1 MSGECYSRVRAL
13 IGFGTAKTTTR
24 QGMIDVFHAF
34 KQGELTNVKAGSLLA
49 DMKVD
54 PGLEEIREMFDSER
68 EGAFYARYRW
78 DKAPEDIK
86 DAVDRTL
93 LFLESGCSLPP
104 RPPATARQQMVGVAV
119 IAIVALLLGAVV
131 MNLVSKWQ
139 ISGVGAVDILLGLFE
154 TLCVMLFII
163 VTLWHFGAYLIR
175 KIKGTPL
182 PIREYWPFENEAHH
196 EACARE
202 HRSPG

>member
-1 MSGECYSRVRAL
+1 MSGDCYSRVRAL
-13 IGFGTAKTTTR
+13 IGFGTPKTATR
-24 QGMIDVFHAF
+24 QRMIDVFHAF
-34 KQGELTNVKAGSLLA
+34 KQGELTNVKAGSVLA
-49 DMKVD
+49 EMKVD
-54 PGLEEIREMFDSER
+54 PGLEEIREMFDSEW

-104 RPPATARQQMVGVAV
+104 RPPATARQQRVLVTA
-119 IAIVALLLGAVV
+119 IAIVTIVLGA
-131 MNLVSKWQ
+131 LVYVTMRLLP
-139 ISGVGAVDILLGLFE
+139 GVGVVDILLGLFE
-154 TLCVMLFII
+154 TLCVMFLII
-163 VTLWHFGAYLIR
+163 VTIWRFAAYLIR

-182 PIREYWPFENEAHH
+182 PIREYWPCESEAHH

-202 HRSPG
+202 HQPQG